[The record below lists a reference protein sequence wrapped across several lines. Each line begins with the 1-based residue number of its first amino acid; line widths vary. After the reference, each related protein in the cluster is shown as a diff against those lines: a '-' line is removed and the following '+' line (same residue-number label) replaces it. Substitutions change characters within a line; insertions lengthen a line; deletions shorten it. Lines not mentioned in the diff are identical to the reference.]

1 MVENFAIFVLGII
14 AIGAVLLIDYAHKH
28 NWKGW

>member
-1 MVENFAIFVLGII
+1 MVENFAIFMLGII
-14 AIGAVLLIDYAHKH
+14 AMGLVLLIDYAHKH